1 VTVTAT
7 SVANTTQTGSLTLT
21 VPAKL
26 AITTTSTQLTGAV
39 GAAYSAQL
47 TITGGISP
55 YKWTVDSSTPLPT
68 NWSLSSTGLLTGPA
82 PTNGQTGGTYTFD
95 VTDSGTPTPLTTSL
109 QLTVTITQA
118 PAIIITG
125 VMPATGT
132 YGTAYSG
139 SAGAT
144 GGAGALGYSY
154 TGSLP
159 PGLLLNTSTGVLAG
173 TPTAPGK
180 YSFAVQAADSF
191 GDTPATQGYTIT
203 IGTAAQTITFANP
216 GTQTVAT
223 PLTLSATASSGL
235 AVSFAS
241 TTPSVCTVSG
251 TAATM
256 VASGTCTV
264 QATQPGNT
272 NYAAAT
278 AVSQTFT
285 VNGEAQTITFAPPG
299 VQNVGTPLT
308 LSATASSNLAVNFT
322 STTTSIC
329 TVSGTAA
336 TMVAIGTCTI
346 QATQPGDSTYA
357 AATPVSQTFT
367 VNGEAQTITFA
378 SPGTQTVGTPL
389 TLSATASSG
398 LGVTF
403 TSGTSSVCT
412 VAGTAATM
420 LISGTCIIDAN
431 QAGNTTYAAA
441 PQVAQSFSV
450 NGEAQ
455 SITFANPGT
464 QTVGTPLTLSAT
476 ASSGLGVTFASTTSS
491 VCTVS
496 GTAATM
502 LTSGTCTI
510 QATQPGN
517 TSYAAATAVSQS
529 FSVNAESQTITFAN
543 PGTQAV
549 GTPLTLSATASSGLG
564 VTFAS
569 TTSSVCTVSGTT
581 ATMLIAGTCTIQA
594 SQAGN
599 SSYLAAT
606 PVSQSF
612 TVNLESQTIT
622 FSSPGTQAVGT
633 PLTLSAT
640 ASSNLAV
647 SYDSTTPAVCT
658 VSGTSATMLISG
670 TCTIEATQ
678 AGNASYAAAPTVSQ
692 TFTVNG
698 EAQTITFA
706 PIAGQ
711 AVGTPLALT
720 ATASSGLGVT
730 FASLTSSVCTVTGT
744 SATFSTT
751 GTCTIQATQAGN
763 ASYAAATP
771 VSQSFTVSAE
781 SQTITFTTI
790 TTQTVGT
797 PLTLA
802 ATASSSLG
810 VTFASLTSSVCT
822 VSGTTATML
831 TSGTCTIQATQTGNS
846 SYAPAT
852 PVSQSFTVNA
862 AAQTITFT
870 NPGTQTVG
878 TPLALSASASSG
890 LAVSY
895 TSTTTSVCTVSG
907 TTATMLIAGSC
918 TIQAAQAGNSSY
930 LPATSVSQTFTVN
943 LEAQTITFANPGT
956 QTVAT
961 PLTLSATASSNLA
974 VTFASTTPLVCT
986 VSGTA
991 ATMVTSGTC
1000 TIQATQPGNASY
1012 AAATMVSQSF
1022 TVNGEA
1028 QTITF
1033 ATPGAQNVGTPLA
1046 LSATATSNLAVTFAS
1061 TTTSVC
1067 TVSGTAATMVSTGT
1081 CTIQATQTG
1090 NSTYAAAP
1098 MISQSFTVNGEAQ
1111 TIIFNTPGAQTV
1123 GTPLTLS
1130 ATASSGLAVTF
1141 ASTTSSVCTV
1151 SGTAATMLT
1160 SGTCTIQA
1168 TQAGNTTYAAAP
1180 MVSQSFTVNLE
1191 AQTITF
1197 GNPGAQTVGT
1207 PLTLSATASSGL
1219 AVTYVSESTSV
1230 CTVSGTTT
1238 TMLTTG
1244 TCVIQANQAGNT
1256 SYAAASSVMQS
1267 FAVNGEVQTI
1277 TFNTIPTQ
1285 NVGTPLTL
1293 SATASSGLAVTYAST
1308 TLSICTVSGTTVSL
1322 LATGTCSIQ
1331 ATQTGNS
1338 TYAAATMVTQ
1348 SFTVNAATQ
1357 TINFANPG
1365 AQNVGTPLTLSATA
1379 SSGLTVIF
1387 NSQTTSVCTVSGT
1400 SATMLTTGTC
1410 TIQATQPGNTNY
1422 VAATPVSQ
1430 SFTVYGPTQTISFA
1444 NPGAQDV
1451 GTQLAL
1457 SATASSGLTVSFA
1470 SLTTSVCSVSGT
1482 TATMLTAGTCTIQ
1495 ATQPGNSSYAAASPV
1510 SQNFTVYGPLTF
1522 VINPNPLPSGTVG
1535 QNYNGTITVS
1545 GGSGSGYAFSVMVG
1559 STLTPVPA
1567 YQQGQLPVANGIV
1580 VSMQGTTELIISG
1593 TPGAATPVALDVTVT
1608 DSTNGSLTQNYTINI
1623 LNSNAAYSVSGT
1635 VTYTG
1640 SKVGWVYVGLVPT
1653 NCGNCSV
1660 SMGTAI
1666 NATSSGALASGKAF
1680 TINGVP
1686 SGTYSLQ
1693 AWMDNTSTVS
1703 GEQMG
1708 GYGAPNAS
1716 NPTGSYTSNVT
1727 VTNSG
1732 LSGQSFTLSDPG
1744 TVSLG
1749 TATPTF
1755 DASQGEGAFSG
1766 GAVLYFDPIC
1776 NGSGCNN
1783 GGVEMPNSYNVQWSL
1798 SSSFGTIAG
1807 SQCFPANGGQNPWIV
1822 SPISGSGPYFFRA
1835 AGVVG
1840 SCASGTYGSYSS
1852 PSSAITIAAH
1862 TGDNAVSGTVK
1873 FGGTA
1878 TGPLYVGFYNYNTG
1892 AVYGTVVGS
1901 KANPPTSPASY
1912 SVNVPT
1918 ASTYYFFGV
1927 VDQKNNGLMNAP
1939 GNISNTNNGNGIG
1952 YANITGPTTT
1962 ENLDLTPESVNSVA
1976 TVRTNVNKTITSSGT
1991 DTSYN
1996 VGFNVY
2002 GALKLPVAVQLV
2014 SGTNPNVVMPSDIAT
2029 GGFYGNNI
2037 DSFSFWPNF
2046 NGNAPQVGDSYSLKV
2061 TYSDA
2066 TSETLTAAVGTVLN
2080 AFATNLSPQGS
2091 GVSITPNFSW
2101 VYPANASNY
2110 NYEFQLSEGNNGS
2123 EIWQIP
2129 TQHSK
2134 TNGFSSSIS
2143 PAITWGVD
2151 PTNSGDT
2158 PSVPSLDS
2166 ISTYNWSIIASDTY
2180 GNGASV
2186 QVSFET
2192 IAATLALPSSGLGN
2206 AMAGQPYGA
2215 TLNASGGSGSGYS
2228 FTVNGTTVPT
2238 NMSYVSIT
2246 NGDGLTAAS
2255 SGGNTLWFAGTP
2267 TTAESLPISVTV
2279 TDSASNTASQNYTFN
2294 VLGTPSGVNNANLQG
2309 IYVCKT
2315 DGFNDSDSERWTSL
2329 STFQAS
2335 GSTGSLTNGVWDMN
2349 GRDNSSGEASGTMT
2363 GTYSI
2368 GSDNNGV
2375 LTTNSIQTSG
2385 GSGTMKMNFAIALS
2399 NATSPA
2405 QQFRMVQIDDVGS
2418 SPAGMHSTANCY
2430 LATTSAFATS
2440 TVSGKSFAFG
2450 VQGENGNGVP
2460 KAYVG
2465 RMTFS
2470 TESATGGT
2478 GSAAGGSITSG
2489 YIDGRRVDQTS
2500 DNGGSYSTS
2509 SSYTIPDS
2517 NGRFTFTMIP
2527 YGKTSGQS
2535 WVAYIIDANRM
2546 FLLETAGDT
2555 GLLAGD
2561 MRTQL
2566 QSANTASA
2574 LLNGSFV
2581 IYNQSYQSTNGT
2593 VTGFGSQVY
2602 QGTGDGTGNMTMNQS
2617 YEDYDGAY
2625 SVGSDLGTG
2634 TPSLDASNP
2643 GRATISGNGT
2653 TYLYFFNNTS
2663 AFELNLSSG
2672 YLDSGWMEP
2681 QTQTTLTA
2689 GTYMLGGLPRP
2700 DPDDHGTAGEVT
2712 LNSNGS
2718 VSGAATSAGQ
2728 NKFTWDSPFST
2739 TYSWDSSAPGTGTFL
2754 VASPMDISCAV
2765 ISSTKVVCT
2774 VQADSNPGVTVFQR

>member
-1 VTVTAT
+1 VTLTATVTNDRNADGVTWAVTGGGTLSNTTTSSATYTAPAATSSTQTVTVTAT
-7 SVANTTQTGSLTLT
+7 SVADTTQTGSVTLT

-39 GAAYSAQL
+39 GSAYSAQL
-47 TITGGISP
+47 AITGGISP

-82 PTNGQTGGTYTFD
+82 PTSGQTGGTYTFD
-95 VTDSGTPTPLTTSL
+95 VADSGTPTPLTTSQ

-132 YGTAYSG
+132 YGTPYAG
-139 SAGAT
+139 SAAAT
-144 GGAGALGYSY
+144 GGAGALTYSY

-159 PGLLLNTSTGVLAG
+159 PGLLWNTGTGALTG
-173 TPTAPGK
+173 TPTTAGK
-180 YSFAVQAADSF
+180 YTFTVQAADNF

-203 IGTAAQTITFANP
+203 IGTASQTITFANP

-223 PLTLSATASSGL
+223 PLTLSATASSNL

-241 TTPSVCTVSG
+241 ATPSICTVAG

-256 VASGTCTV
+256 VATGACTI
-264 QATQPGNT
+264 QATQSGNT
-272 NYAAAT
+272 NYAAAM

-285 VNGEAQTITFAPPG
+285 VNGEAQTITFANPG
-299 VQNVGTPLT
+299 SQNVGTPLT
-308 LSATASSNLAVNFT
+308 LSATASSNLAVSFT

-336 TMVAIGTCTI
+336 TMVAIGDCTI

-357 AATPVSQTFT
+357 AATPVSRTFT
-367 VNGEAQTITFA
+367 VNGEAQSITFA
-378 SPGTQTVGTPL
+378 NPGTQTVGTPL
-389 TLSATASSG
+389 TLSATATSN
-398 LGVTF
+398 LAVTF
-403 TSGTSSVCT
+403 ASGSSSICT
-412 VAGTAATM
+412 VSGTAATM

-441 PQVAQSFSV
+441 PQVSQSFSV

-455 SITFANPGT
+455 TIAFANPGT

-476 ASSGLGVTFASTTSS
+476 ASSGLVITYTSQTAS

-496 GTAATM
+496 GSAATM

-510 QATQPGN
+510 QAAQAGN
-517 TSYAAATAVSQS
+517 ASYAAATAVSQS

-543 PGTQAV
+543 PGTQTV
-549 GTPLTLSATASSGLG
+549 GTPLTLSATASSNLAI
-564 VTFAS
+564 TYTS
-569 TTSSVCTVSGTT
+569 QTTSVCTVSGST
-581 ATMLIAGTCTIQA
+581 ATMLTAGSCTIQA
-594 SQAGN
+594 AQAGN

-606 PVSQSF
+606 PVSETF

-622 FSSPGTQAVGT
+622 FASPGAQTVGT

-647 SYDSTTPAVCT
+647 SYDSTTPTVCT
-658 VSGTSATMLISG
+658 VSGTAATMLIAG

-678 AGNASYAAAPTVSQ
+678 AGNASYAAAPTASQ

-698 EAQTITFA
+698 EAQTITFG

-711 AVGTPLALT
+711 AVGTPLTLS

-730 FASLTSSVCTVTGT
+730 FASLTSSVCSVTGT
-744 SATFSTT
+744 TATFSTT
-751 GTCTIQATQAGN
+751 GTCTIQATQTGN
-763 ASYAAATP
+763 ASYAAATS

-781 SQTITFTTI
+781 SQTITFNSI
-790 TTQTVGT
+790 PTQTVGT
-797 PLTLA
+797 PLTLS
-802 ATASSSLG
+802 ATATSSLG
-810 VTFASLTSSVCT
+810 VTFASLTSSVCS

-831 TSGTCTIQATQTGNS
+831 TSGTCTIQATQAGNS

-852 PVSQSFTVNA
+852 PVPQSFTVNA
-862 AAQTITFT
+862 AAQTITFNT
-870 NPGTQTVG
+870 IPTQTVG
-878 TPLALSASASSG
+878 TPLTLTATASSG
-890 LAVSY
+890 LTITYS
-895 TSTTTSVCTVSG
+895 SLTTPVCTVSG
-907 TTATMLIAGSC
+907 TTATMLIAGTC

-930 LPATSVSQTFTVN
+930 LPATSSSQTFTVN
-943 LEAQTITFANPGT
+943 LESQTITFANPGT
-956 QTVAT
+956 QNVGT
-961 PLTLSATASSNLA
+961 PLSLSATASSGLA
-974 VTFASTTPLVCT
+974 ITYTSTTLTICT

-991 ATMVTSGTC
+991 ATMVATGTC

-1012 AAATMVSQSF
+1012 AAATMVPQSF
-1022 TVNGEA
+1022 TVNGVA

-1033 ATPGAQNVGTPLA
+1033 TNPGAQNVGTPLA
-1046 LSATATSNLAVTFAS
+1046 LSATATSNLAVTLAS
-1061 TTTSVC
+1061 TT
-1067 TVSGTAATMVSTGT
+1067 
-1081 CTIQATQTG
+1081 
-1090 NSTYAAAP
+1090 
-1098 MISQSFTVNGEAQ
+1098 
-1111 TIIFNTPGAQTV
+1111 
-1123 GTPLTLS
+1123 PL
-1130 ATASSGLAVTF
+1130 
-1141 ASTTSSVCTV
+1141 
-1151 SGTAATMLT
+1151 
-1160 SGTCTIQA
+1160 
-1168 TQAGNTTYAAAP
+1168 
-1180 MVSQSFTVNLE
+1180 
-1191 AQTITF
+1191 
-1197 GNPGAQTVGT
+1197 
-1207 PLTLSATASSGL
+1207 
-1219 AVTYVSESTSV
+1219 V
-1230 CTVSGTTT
+1230 CTVSGTTAT
-1238 TMLTTG
+1238 FSTTG
-1244 TCVIQANQAGNT
+1244 TC
-1256 SYAAASSVMQS
+1256 
-1267 FAVNGEVQTI
+1267 TI
-1277 TFNTIPTQ
+1277 N
-1285 NVGTPLTL
+1285 
-1293 SATASSGLAVTYAST
+1293 
-1308 TLSICTVSGTTVSL
+1308 
-1322 LATGTCSIQ
+1322 
-1331 ATQTGNS
+1331 ATQDGNS
-1338 TYAAATMVTQ
+1338 TYAAATT
-1348 SFTVNAATQ
+1348 
-1357 TINFANPG
+1357 
-1365 AQNVGTPLTLSATA
+1365 
-1379 SSGLTVIF
+1379 
-1387 NSQTTSVCTVSGT
+1387 
-1400 SATMLTTGTC
+1400 
-1410 TIQATQPGNTNY
+1410 
-1422 VAATPVSQ
+1422 VSQ
-1430 SFTVYGPTQTISFA
+1430 SFTVNGVAQAISFTS
-1444 NPGAQDV
+1444 PGAQDV
-1451 GTQLAL
+1451 GAQLAL

-1470 SLTTSVCSVSGT
+1470 STTSSVCSVSGT

-1495 ATQPGNSSYAAASPV
+1495 ATQPGDSNYAAASPV
-1510 SQNFTVYGPLTF
+1510 SQSFTVYSAMAFTL
-1522 VINPNPLPSGTVG
+1522 NPSSLPSGTVG
-1535 QNYNGTITVS
+1535 QSYNGTITVS
-1545 GGSGSGYAFSVMVG
+1545 GGSGSSYAFSVMVG
-1559 STLTPVPA
+1559 GVLTPVPA
-1567 YQQGQLPVANGIV
+1567 YQQGQLTVANGIM

-1593 TPGAATPVALDVTVT
+1593 TPATATSVALDVTVT

-1623 LNSNAAYSVSGT
+1623 INSNTAYSVSGT

-1640 SKVGWVYVGLVPT
+1640 SKVGWVYVGLINS
-1653 NCGNCSV
+1653 NCSDCSV

-1666 NATSSGALASGKAF
+1666 NATTANALASGKTF
-1680 TINGVP
+1680 TINGV
-1686 SGTYSLQ
+1686 SAGTYTLQ

-1716 NPTGSYTSNVT
+1716 NPTGSSTSTLT
-1727 VTNSG
+1727 VSSSNLT
-1732 LSGQSFTLSDPG
+1732 GQSLALSDPG

-1766 GAVLYFDPIC
+1766 GAALYFDSIC
-1776 NGSGCNN
+1776 NGKGCNN
-1783 GGVEMPNSYNVQWSL
+1783 GGVETPNSYKVQWSTD
-1798 SSSFGTIAG
+1798 SSFGSIAG
-1807 SQCFPANGGQNPWIV
+1807 SQCFPANGGQNPWFV
-1822 SPISGSGPYFFRA
+1822 SPISGSGPYYFRA
-1835 AGVVG
+1835 AGIVG
-1840 SCASGTYGSYSS
+1840 SCASGTYGNYSS

-1873 FGGTA
+1873 FAGTA
-1878 TGPLYVGFYNYNTG
+1878 TGPLYVGFYNYSTG
-1892 AVYGTVVGS
+1892 AVYATMVGS

-1927 VDQKNNGLMNAP
+1927 VDQNNNGLMSAP

-1952 YANITGPTTT
+1952 YANITGPSST

-1976 TVRTNVNKTITSSGT
+1976 KIRTNVYKTITANGT
-1991 DTSYN
+1991 NTGYN
-1996 VGFNVY
+1996 LGFNVY
-2002 GALKLPVAVQLV
+2002 GQLKLPVAVQLV

-2029 GGFYGNNI
+2029 GGFYSNDI
-2037 DSFSFWPNF
+2037 DSFSYWPNF

-2066 TSETLTAAVGTVLN
+2066 TSETLTATVGAVLD
-2080 AFATNLSPQGS
+2080 AFATNLSPQQVS
-2091 GVSITPNFSW
+2091 NASITPNFSW
-2101 VYPANASNY
+2101 SYPTGASSY
-2110 NYEFQLSEGNNGS
+2110 LFGFQLWDSSGTT
-2123 EIWQIP
+2123 IWQIP
-2129 TQHSK
+2129 TKHSSAD
-2134 TNGFSSSIS
+2134 GFSSTIS

-2151 PTNSGDT
+2151 PTSSGDT
-2158 PSVPSLDS
+2158 PSVISLNS
-2166 ISTYNWSIIASDTY
+2166 GSTYNWAITTYDT
-2180 GNGASV
+2180 NGDSAQV
-2186 QVSFET
+2186 QVSFNT
-2192 IAATLALPSSGLGN
+2192 TAATLALPSSGPGN

-2215 TLNASGGSGSGYS
+2215 TLEASGGSGSGYS

-2279 TDSASNTASQNYTFN
+2279 TDSASNTASQSYTFN

-2309 IYVCKT
+2309 TYVCKT

-2465 RMTFS
+2465 RIT
-2470 TESATGGT
+2470 AAT
-2478 GSAAGGSITSG
+2478 GSASGGTITSG
-2489 YIDGRRVDQTS
+2489 IMDGMRLDQTT
-2500 DNGGSYSTS
+2500 DNGGSFSTG
-2509 SSYTIPDS
+2509 SSYTIPDGF
-2517 NGRFTFTMIP
+2517 GRFTITAIP
-2527 YGKTSGQS
+2527 AGKTTGQTF
-2535 WVAYIIDANRM
+2535 VVYIIDANRM
-2546 FLLETAGDT
+2546 FMLETTGDT

-2566 QSANTASA
+2566 QSSNTASA

-2581 IYNQSYQSTNGT
+2581 LYNQ
-2593 VTGFGSQVY
+2593 GFEYSSGNISGYYSQVY
-2602 QGTGDGTGNMTMNQS
+2602 QGTGGGAGSMTINQS
-2617 YEDYDGAY
+2617 YEDVNGTYSSGA
-2625 SVGSDLGTG
+2625 DLGTG
-2634 TPSLDASNP
+2634 TPSLDTSNP
-2643 GRATISGNGT
+2643 GRASFSGNGT

-2700 DPDDHGTAGEVT
+2700 DPDDHGTAGEMT

-2739 TYSWDSSAPGTGTFL
+2739 TYSWDTSASGTGTFL
-2754 VASPMDISCAV
+2754 VASPVDISCAV

-2774 VQADSNPGVTVFQR
+2774 DQADSNPGVTVFQR